1 MVLVDAGGVGTL
13 ILGEAYGRSMLGMS
27 LTSLVHGHFL
37 EDSLSRNVIYIR
49 YFTLNRS
56 DVGCVECSNGM
67 RQDVR

>member
-13 ILGEAYGRSMLGMS
+13 ILGEAYGRFMLGMS

-37 EDSLSRNVIYIR
+37 ENSLNHNGIYIR
-49 YFTLNRS
+49 YFTLKWA
-56 DVGCVECSNGM
+56 DVGCVECSEGM

>member
-13 ILGEAYGRSMLGMS
+13 ILGEAYGRYMLGMW

-37 EDSLSRNVIYIR
+37 ENSVNRNGIYIR
-49 YFTLNRS
+49 YFTLRQS
-56 DVGCVECSNGM
+56 DVGCFECSKGM